1 MDIGKEPDTSSLD
14 LSCKDPNDG
23 GGGNNFRESLKNK
36 RVCIIMLSMKIDWS
50 KELWLSLL
58 FVCVGFTVWPLMCY
72 YGGRALSIEYF
83 QDMHLRDWAENRV
96 YGPLADGGLRSLS
109 RLLFLLGPYF
119 TMLGLRILLYK
130 FSER

>member
-1 MDIGKEPDTSSLD
+1 MDIGKEPDTSSLG
-14 LSCKDPNDG
+14 LSCKDLNDG

-58 FVCVGFTVWPLMCY
+58 FVCVGFTIWPLMCY
-72 YGGRALSIEYF
+72 YGGRALTIEYF

-109 RLLFLLGPYF
+109 RL
-119 TMLGLRILLYK
+119 
-130 FSER
+130 

>member
-1 MDIGKEPDTSSLD
+1 
-14 LSCKDPNDG
+14 
-23 GGGNNFRESLKNK
+23 
-36 RVCIIMLSMKIDWS
+36 MLGMKIDWS

-58 FVCVGFTVWPLMCY
+58 FVCVGFTIWPLMCY
-72 YGGRALSIEYF
+72 YGGRALTIEYF

-130 FSER
+130 FSGK